1 MGSFWDLLNKA
12 TERITLKDIL
22 KERERNEK
30 RMKAIIKKYKASK
43 KK

>member
-1 MGSFWDLLNKA
+1 LRHNP
-12 TERITLKDIL
+12 ERITLKDIL